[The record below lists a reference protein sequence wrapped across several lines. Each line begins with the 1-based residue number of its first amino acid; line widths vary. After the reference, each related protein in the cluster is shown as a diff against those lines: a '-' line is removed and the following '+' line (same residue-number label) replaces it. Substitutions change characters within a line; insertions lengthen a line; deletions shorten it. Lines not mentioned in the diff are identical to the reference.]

1 MSRSNSAGAAIT
13 EQLPGKTK
21 QFADTAK
28 IAEQIEALER
38 QINDLLQGKEITFR
52 PESSPK
58 GSPTRGVLPLR
69 KVVTS
74 APVANKEERGTLRPA
89 VVRILKR
96 SKSLSGRP
104 ISTTRLW
111 PKGIRLLS
119 KSRRKSSEFDFIR
132 C

>member
-1 MSRSNSAGAAIT
+1 VHLTS
-13 EQLPGKTK
+13 K
-21 QFADTAK
+21 QFAAAAK
-28 IAEQIEALER
+28 FAERIEALEK
-38 QINDLLQGKEITFR
+38 QINDLLQGKEITFQ

-58 GSPTRGVLPLR
+58 APPARRVSPLR
-69 KVVTS
+69 NVVTS

-96 SKSLSGRP
+96 SKKPLRTAD
-104 ISTTRLW
+104 IYNALW

-119 KSRRKSSEFDFIR
+119 KSRRKSSEFDFTR